1 VPFHDALHC
10 LDTCAR
16 QHTLAL
22 CLLGGGGFLLLEL
35 GQFFQDFGRV
45 PRNATFHVDK
55 DPTQIALRINQVR
68 LAIAKGAKAGN
79 GKCGSVCLAHSTTYL
94 LEWRMDIISP
104 TIFKTRPLLLS
115 MLHHAV

>member
-1 VPFHDALHC
+1 MLVFVCTRDVCVLFHDALHC

-55 DPTQIALRINQVR
+55 DPTQIALWINQVR

-79 GKCGSVCLAHSTTYL
+79 GKGGSVRLAHSTTY
-94 LEWRMDIISP
+94 
-104 TIFKTRPLLLS
+104 F
-115 MLHHAV
+115 